1 MNPNNNFKLLR
12 KNYLFTEIFDR
23 GQAYQQA
30 HPEAKLIKLGI
41 GDVTRPLPQPIIQ
54 AMHHAV
60 EELAHEDTFQGYG
73 LEVGSIF
80 LRQTILENDYL
91 ARGIQFDI
99 DEIFISDGAGSD
111 LGNMSD
117 ILAPNNKVAV
127 QDPVYPAYVDTN
139 VMAGRAGQW
148 LNGQWSELIYIP
160 QTAENN
166 FIPELPDTR
175 PDVIYL
181 CLPNNPTGTTLT
193 KSQLQQW
200 VDYARENQCL
210 IIFDGAYEVFIEEDD
225 VPRSIYEL
233 EGAEEVAIEIRS
245 FSKTAGFT
253 AVRCGYTVVPKATG
267 LNEFWNRRQCTKY
280 NGTSYIAQRGAQATY
295 TAEGRA
301 GVMQNIAYYKRN
313 ARLIRTSM
321 QQAGYEVYGGI
332 NSPYIWIRTPN
343 NMSSWDFFDLML
355 NQCQVLCTPGS
366 GFGKSGEGYV
376 RLSSFGNYELTQE
389 AMQRIKTMQL

>member
-233 EGAEEVAIEIRS
+233 EGADEVAIEIRS